1 MHFDQRTQTALR
13 EVGLDVDDLQAAS
26 DRVAELV
33 DGTAAELAAF
43 FDAHDV
49 VYSDMDMAHGA
60 SDYPEHAVESC
71 DVTTHAAEMRGWL
84 RFDAWGAYVEDGC
97 VLERTTADGDAAT
110 DRAGGDADRADGDA
124 DRADGDA
131 DRGGDPVVVEVTLGP
146 SVHER
151 VRFAPTREALE

>member
-13 EVGLDVDDLQAAS
+13 EVGLDTDDLQAAS
-26 DRVAELV
+26 ERVAALV
-33 DGTAAELAAF
+33 DETATELGAF

-49 VYSDMDMAHGA
+49 VYSDMDMAHSA
-60 SDYPEHAVESC
+60 SEHPEHAVEYC

-84 RFDAWGAYVEDGC
+84 RFETWGAYVEDGR
-97 VLERTTADGDAAT
+97 VLERADTEATAASGDAA
-110 DRAGGDADRADGDA
+110 ADGA
-124 DRADGDA
+124 
-131 DRGGDPVVVEVTLGP
+131 GDPLVVELSLGP

>member
-26 DRVAELV
+26 ERVAELV
-33 DGTAAELAAF
+33 DETALALGAF

-49 VYSDMDMAHGA
+49 VYSDMDMAHSA

-84 RFDAWGAYVEDGC
+84 RFDTWGAYVEDGR
-97 VLERTTADGDAAT
+97 VLERTDADDADGDDAEG
-110 DRAGGDADRADGDA
+110 GGDGVAE
-124 DRADGDA
+124 
-131 DRGGDPVVVEVTLGP
+131 PLVVELSLGP